1 MSRIEYSAEIAEL
14 LGKVRRRPT
23 AGWPW
28 RPGERVPAG
37 LSVKQSWGWLFAPDG
52 RVLTLVNPKDGI
64 VSLPGGS
71 LEPED
76 DGDPGSALARE
87 AAEEAQAVIG
97 TPHYL
102 GYLYDRVGS
111 ANGGHECARVRMA
124 AALRAVGPSAADPA
138 SGRHYRRLLV
148 APGLAVELLGW
159 GEPGLRQARA
169 AVAAGVRW
177 LGVPSAANE
186 AIEELPAEGCEVFP
200 GAAHPGP
207 APLRLSA
214 ATGDP
219 GPGSGFGA
227 GPCAGPRPGRG
238 AGAAPADAPGPDAPA
253 PRPASPAPG
262 RRASGG

>member
-1 MSRIEYSAEIAEL
+1 MQRIEYSAEIADL
-14 LGKVRRRPT
+14 LGRVRRRPA

-28 RPGERVPAG
+28 RPDEPVPSW
-37 LSVKQSWGWLFAPDG
+37 LPVKQSWGWLFARDG

-76 DGDPGSALARE
+76 AGDPGAALARE

-97 TPHYL
+97 PAHYL

-111 ANGGHECARVRMA
+111 ANGGHECARVRMT
-124 AALRAVGPSAADPA
+124 AALHTVGPSVPDPA

-169 AVAAGVRW
+169 AVRAAVRT
-177 LGVPSAANE
+177 LAVPAAANE
-186 AIEELPAEGCEVFP
+186 AIEELPAGGCEVFP
-200 GAAHPGP
+200 IPG
-207 APLRLSA
+207 
-214 ATGDP
+214 
-219 GPGSGFGA
+219 
-227 GPCAGPRPGRG
+227 
-238 AGAAPADAPGPDAPA
+238 
-253 PRPASPAPG
+253 
-262 RRASGG
+262 

>member
-1 MSRIEYSAEIAEL
+1 MQRIEYSAEIADL
-14 LGKVRRRPT
+14 LGRVRRRPA

-28 RPGERVPAG
+28 RPEEPVPQW
-37 LSVKQSWGWLFAPDG
+37 LPVKQSWGWLFARDG

-76 DGDPGSALARE
+76 GGDPGAALARE

-97 TPHYL
+97 PAHYL

-124 AALRAVGPSAADPA
+124 ARLCAVGPSAPDPA

-169 AVAAGVRW
+169 AVGAAVRQ
-177 LGVPSAANE
+177 LGVPAAANE
-186 AIEELPAEGCEVFP
+186 AIEELPMAGCEVFP
-200 GAAHPGP
+200 I
-207 APLRLSA
+207 
-214 ATGDP
+214 
-219 GPGSGFGA
+219 SG
-227 GPCAGPRPGRG
+227 
-238 AGAAPADAPGPDAPA
+238 
-253 PRPASPAPG
+253 
-262 RRASGG
+262 

>member
-1 MSRIEYSAEIAEL
+1 MSRIEYSPEISDL
-14 LGKVRRRPT
+14 LGRVRRRPT

-28 RPGERVPAG
+28 RPGEAVPDG
-37 LSVKQSWGWLFAPDG
+37 LPVKQSWGWLFAPDG

-76 DGDPGSALARE
+76 AGDPGTALARE

-97 TPHYL
+97 PPVYL

-124 AALRAVGPSAADPA
+124 AALRGVGPTVPDPA

-169 AVAAGVRW
+169 AFAAAVRH
-177 LGVPSAANE
+177 LGVSGVADE
-186 AIEELPAEGCEVFP
+186 TIEELPPAGCV
-200 GAAHPGP
+200 
-207 APLRLSA
+207 LRHS
-214 ATGDP
+214 
-219 GPGSGFGA
+219 
-227 GPCAGPRPGRG
+227 R
-238 AGAAPADAPGPDAPA
+238 
-253 PRPASPAPG
+253 
-262 RRASGG
+262 

>member
-14 LGKVRRRPT
+14 LGRVRRRPT

-28 RPGERVPAG
+28 RPGEQVPAG
-37 LSVKQSWGWLFAPDG
+37 LPVKQSWGWLFVPDG
-52 RVLTLVNPKDGI
+52 RVLTLVNPRDGV

-76 DGDPGSALARE
+76 AGDPGAALARE
-87 AAEEAQAVIG
+87 AGEEAQAAIG
-97 TPHYL
+97 PAHYL

-124 AALRAVGPSAADPA
+124 AALRSVGPTAPDPA

-169 AVAAGVRW
+169 AVDLAVRL
-177 LGVPSAANE
+177 LGVPSAAEE
-186 AIEELPAEGCEVFP
+186 AIEELPPP
-200 GAAHPGP
+200 GLAF
-207 APLRLSA
+207 R
-214 ATGDP
+214 
-219 GPGSGFGA
+219 
-227 GPCAGPRPGRG
+227 
-238 AGAAPADAPGPDAPA
+238 
-253 PRPASPAPG
+253 
-262 RRASGG
+262 

>member
-14 LGKVRRRPT
+14 LGRVRRRPS

-28 RPGERVPAG
+28 RPGETVPPG
-37 LSVKQSWGWLFAPDG
+37 LQVKQSWGWLFVPDG
-52 RVLTLVNPKDGI
+52 RVLTLVNPKDGV

-76 DGDPGSALARE
+76 HGDPGAALARE

-97 TPHYL
+97 RPHYL

-124 AALRAVGPSAADPA
+124 AALRAAGPTAPDPA

-159 GEPGLRQARA
+159 GTPGLRQARA
-169 AVAAGVRW
+169 AVAAAVAK
-177 LGVPSAANE
+177 LGVPAAANE
-186 AIEELPAEGCEVFP
+186 TIEELP
-200 GAAHPGP
+200 H
-207 APLRLSA
+207 
-214 ATGDP
+214 
-219 GPGSGFGA
+219 
-227 GPCAGPRPGRG
+227 
-238 AGAAPADAPGPDAPA
+238 AGAVI
-253 PRPASPAPG
+253 RY
-262 RRASGG
+262 